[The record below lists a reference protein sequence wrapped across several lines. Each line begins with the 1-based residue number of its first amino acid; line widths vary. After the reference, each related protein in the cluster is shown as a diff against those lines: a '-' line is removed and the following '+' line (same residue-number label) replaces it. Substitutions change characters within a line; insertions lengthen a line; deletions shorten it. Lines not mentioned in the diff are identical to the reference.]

1 MRREDELAAE
11 VESIRL
17 AAEADAAQTKSL
29 KEALAAKHSPQP
41 ASEVESI
48 REALTPDINI
58 PPLQIVTTAHSE
70 RYNRLTNS
78 TWRLLEEQR
87 VDALET
93 IAEIDA
99 QIRALNE
106 RREDAVRA
114 ADMCAAA
121 QKAAG

>member
-1 MRREDELAAE
+1 MRREDELTAE
-11 VESIRL
+11 VDRTRL
-17 AAEADAAQTKSL
+17 AADADAAQTKSL

-41 ASEVESI
+41 AFEVDSV

-58 PPLQIVTTAHSE
+58 PPLQIVTAATAE

-93 IAEIDA
+93 VAEIDA

-114 ADMCAAA
+114 AEMCAAA